1 MAAAKADFAHPLCGP
16 ERWKLSGV
24 KIIATR
30 HGPPFPKG
38 ASKIDGEV
46 RLTDEQ
52 AALCR
57 MLLCQEL
64 LKVSN
69 LSASGK
75 DCNGRKL
82 IDQTKQS
89 LMVFSS
95 RLQLTLLALGMTS
108 RELADIVR

>member
-1 MAAAKADFAHPLCGP
+1 METDGCRMIAA
-16 ERWKLSGV
+16 W
-24 KIIATR
+24 

-38 ASKIDGEV
+38 ASKINGEV

-57 MLLCQEL
+57 TLLCQEL
-64 LKVSN
+64 MKASN
-69 LSASGK
+69 LLVSGK
-75 DCNGRKL
+75 DCSGRKL

-95 RLQLTLLALGMTS
+95 RLELTLLALGMTS
-108 RELADIVR
+108 TELAGIVKSFDRLNG